1 MLIIVL
7 IIVNIPLF
15 IKIKDS
21 FYSDKRELKE
31 AGKYIFT
38 PDIIS
43 LFRGEYFKDRI
54 SEIKFGMMI
63 FIFCI
68 IIFIEYSIISAL
80 IF

>member
-43 LFRGEYFKDRI
+43 LFWGEYFKDRI

-68 IIFIEYSIISAL
+68 IIFIEYSIISAF